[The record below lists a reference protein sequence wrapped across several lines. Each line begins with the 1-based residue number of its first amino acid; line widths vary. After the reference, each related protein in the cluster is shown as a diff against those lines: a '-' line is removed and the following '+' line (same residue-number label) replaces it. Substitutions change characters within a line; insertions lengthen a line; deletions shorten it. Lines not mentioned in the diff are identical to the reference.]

1 MVTDTLSIIH
11 SNNKIIKKIDR
22 NTDRGQHLYTD
33 TQNDVLFALHR
44 QSNSNPVPF
53 IKIYFKSLKKTKTR
67 KRSKNMNQSLN
78 HCISRPHG
86 LILYLEVFSKL
97 NSKSIS
103 LESLKRSKFPKWL
116 MFRYFVIVKV
126 IIIFDTI
133 RTSA

>member
-44 QSNSNPVPF
+44 QSNCNPVPF
-53 IKIYFKSLKKTKTR
+53 IKIYFKSLKKTKT
-67 KRSKNMNQSLN
+67 KSLN
-78 HCISRPHG
+78 NCIIGPHSVIRG
-86 LILYLEVFSKL
+86 DFKL

-103 LESLKRSKFPKWL
+103 LEFPKRSQSPKCL
-116 MFRYFVIVKV
+116 KFRYFVIVKV